1 MNVHPNQTTVR
12 AEVKQI
18 TPCAGGYGHDLDL
31 EILGNDSPDPN
42 ADYLKPKAG
51 DRVTVFAADLGG
63 LKSGE
68 RIRATLALSG
78 GPFNQRTVL
87 RGAERVAVKP

>member
-1 MNVHPNQTTVR
+1 MNTHPNQTTVR

-18 TPCAGGYGHDLDL
+18 KPCADGHGHDLDL

-51 DRVTVFAADLGG
+51 DRVTVFAADLDG
-63 LKSGE
+63 LKAGE
-68 RIRATLALSG
+68 RVRATLALSG
-78 GPFNQRTVL
+78 GPFSQRTVL
-87 RGAERVAVKP
+87 RGANRI

>member
-1 MNVHPNQTTVR
+1 MKAHPNQTTVR

-18 TPCAGGYGHDLDL
+18 KPAADGHGHDVEL

-51 DRVTVFAADLGG
+51 DRVTVFAADPDG
-63 LKSGE
+63 LKTGE

-87 RGAERVAVKP
+87 REAKRV